1 MATQQTWNES
11 FGGNRGAG
19 LSVSVGQQARDKK
32 KDIRYHKQ
40 WRVIAAN
47 R

>member
-1 MATQQTWNES
+1 MAAQQTWNEAL
-11 FGGNRGAG
+11 GGNRGAR
-19 LSVSVGQQARDKK
+19 LSVSAGQQARNKE